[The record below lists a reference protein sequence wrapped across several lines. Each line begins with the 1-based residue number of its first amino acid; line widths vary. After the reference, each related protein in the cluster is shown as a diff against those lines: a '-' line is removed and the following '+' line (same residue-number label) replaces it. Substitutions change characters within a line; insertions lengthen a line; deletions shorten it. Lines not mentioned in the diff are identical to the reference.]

1 MLRMRG
7 SESYRAFSDPR
18 VWMRS
23 VGLLQV
29 FEFDSTDSFGGKPKR
44 DLWGSTK

>member
-1 MLRMRG
+1 MRMRG
-7 SESYRAFSDPR
+7 SDSYRSFSDGR
-18 VWMRS
+18 VCMRS